1 MGGCGL
7 ECTDATMRGPKWG
20 PNTSNQNANNKT
32 IAFLLLLVR
41 QLLLEAMHLL
51 LVASFYCFC
60 YVLLFPQSFNMRR
73 AGPTL
78 LLRRGVGW
86 DSYCREDGKTK
97 IVRPSFPPH
106 DMSIDCLHMESE
118 EECAS

>member
-1 MGGCGL
+1 MAGRVGYGRVHQHTVKL
-7 ECTDATMRGPKWG
+7 RSTI
-20 PNTSNQNANNKT
+20 TSKALVSNS
-32 IAFLLLLVR
+32 FLLLLVR